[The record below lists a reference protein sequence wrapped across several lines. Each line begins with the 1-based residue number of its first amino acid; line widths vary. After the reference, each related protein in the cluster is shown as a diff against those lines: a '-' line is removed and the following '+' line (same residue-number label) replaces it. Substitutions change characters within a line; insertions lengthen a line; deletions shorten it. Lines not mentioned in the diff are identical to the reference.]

1 MKRWN
6 YWTSYHLCL
15 KYNPFNQFFHR
26 FSINFHNNEKHI
38 ALKPNLRKILISR
51 SFNKHTKNPSTIE
64 RISRGVES
72 TFTWRGESSFDVRV
86 KRWKRWERWMTR
98 RERLWNEMDEGWRQA
113 SRKVLQPDSVQ
124 RGLSRHLCQLSPL
137 RHWIERKREG
147 VGAGAFADRK
157 FKRSTY
163 LIRWLNGSRTRSSF
177 PVLLWKRLML
187 LQFSVAESV
196 TNEIHESAHNPRF
209 SFTTTRLFQ
218 TFPTDLSPPR
228 KRISSNRRKCNNI
241 NCTRCWWSRIC
252 NMFGASIFW
261 EINVKVERCAFIARS
276 LNLYNC

>member
-1 MKRWN
+1 M
-6 YWTSYHLCL
+6 H
-15 KYNPFNQFFHR
+15 
-26 FSINFHNNEKHI
+26 
-38 ALKPNLRKILISR
+38 
-51 SFNKHTKNPSTIE
+51 TIE

-147 VGAGAFADRK
+147 VGTGAFADRK

-163 LIRWLNGSRTRSSF
+163 LIRWLNGSRARSSF

-196 TNEIHESAHNPRF
+196 TDEIHESAHNPRF
-209 SFTTTRLFQ
+209 SFTRLYSRLF
-218 TFPTDLSPPR
+218 PR
-228 KRISSNRRKCNNI
+228 TCHRHWNEYHRIVVNVIILIVRGVDEVESV
-241 NCTRCWWSRIC
+241 IC
-252 NMFGASIFW
+252 LGHRYSG
-261 EINVKVERCAFIARS
+261 K
-276 LNLYNC
+276 

>member
-1 MKRWN
+1 M
-6 YWTSYHLCL
+6 H
-15 KYNPFNQFFHR
+15 
-26 FSINFHNNEKHI
+26 
-38 ALKPNLRKILISR
+38 
-51 SFNKHTKNPSTIE
+51 TIE

-72 TFTWRGESSFDVRV
+72 IFTWRGESSFDVRV

-147 VGAGAFADRK
+147 VGTGAFADRK

-163 LIRWLNGSRTRSSF
+163 LIRWLNGSRARSSF

-196 TNEIHESAHNPRF
+196 TDEIHESAHNPRF
-209 SFTTTRLFQ
+209 SFTTTLLFQ
-218 TFPTDLSPPR
+218 TFPTDLSPPQ
-228 KRISSNRRKCNNI
+228 KRISSNRRQCNNI

-276 LNLYNC
+276 LNLYNCIIIDRIFIFKLIFFKNFSNYTILYYLILSFVRIWIYFCKELIKIHELYY